1 VLSFALAMP
10 LSLAAG
16 RFIDFWKAQF
26 PAQAALGYSILFLI
40 AFGFGTAGVLVL
52 RATPEPPMGKPSGKV
67 SFGEIMRSP
76 FKDEN
81 FKKMLG
87 FTTVWAL
94 AFNFAIPFFVVYMLK
109 RIGLSLTMVILFS
122 VISQLFNILFLQIWG
137 PLTDKFS
144 NKSVMQVSGGLFLI
158 SVIIW
163 PFTTLPEVHVATL
176 PLLGLIHMLLGIAMA
191 GVSIASFNIA
201 FKLAPP
207 GDATKY
213 LAVNGA
219 LVSLGMGVGPI
230 LGGLLA
236 DVLAF
241 MELSLIFRWLIPEEG
256 WTAYLLSFREL
267 DFLFFVAFILGFYA
281 LHRLSLVHEK
291 GEVPKEVVYRE
302 FLMETRRAVRNMT
315 SVGGLSHLI
324 YLPSHLRIHR
334 EREKK

>member
-1 VLSFALAMP
+1 MEKQRRRRFISVLASLVSRAWLPVFALIPLLFATLGLSLLIVGIFLSGAIAAFSNSAWSSWMRDLVPDEIRGRFFSRRLVLSFALAMP

-26 PAQAALGYSILFLI
+26 PAQAALGYSILFLV
-40 AFGFGTAGVLVL
+40 AFGFGTAGVLAL

-109 RIGLSLTMVILFS
+109 RIGLSLTIVILFS

-144 NKSVMQVSGGLFLI
+144 NKSVMQVSGGLLLI

-163 PFTTLPEVHVATL
+163 PFTTLPEVHVATFGAHSHAFRNCYDWSL
-176 PLLGLIHMLLGIAMA
+176 YCLL
-191 GVSIASFNIA
+191 
-201 FKLAPP
+201 
-207 GDATKY
+207 
-213 LAVNGA
+213 
-219 LVSLGMGVGPI
+219 
-230 LGGLLA
+230 
-236 DVLAF
+236 
-241 MELSLIFRWLIPEEG
+241 
-256 WTAYLLSFREL
+256 
-267 DFLFFVAFILGFYA
+267 
-281 LHRLSLVHEK
+281 
-291 GEVPKEVVYRE
+291 
-302 FLMETRRAVRNMT
+302 
-315 SVGGLSHLI
+315 
-324 YLPSHLRIHR
+324 
-334 EREKK
+334 